1 VPSAKNT
8 TPQRQAFADAIAMH
22 LGGMSRAELAR
33 RIGISPQALQ
43 QWFDGST
50 DPAPVNVF
58 ATERALGL
66 PGGALSHVFGYVP
79 VGATS
84 VESAVAADRRLSRE
98 GRETVLR
105 VYRSQVEAAVPA
117 RRRRR

>member
-1 VPSAKNT
+1 
-8 TPQRQAFADAIAMH
+8 MH

-105 VYRSQVEAAVPA
+105 VYRSQVEAAVPE